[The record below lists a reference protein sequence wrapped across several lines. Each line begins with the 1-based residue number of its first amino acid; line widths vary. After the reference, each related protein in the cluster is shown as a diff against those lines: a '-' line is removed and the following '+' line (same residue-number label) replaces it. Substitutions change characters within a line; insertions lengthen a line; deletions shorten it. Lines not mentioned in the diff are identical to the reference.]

1 MPHKD
6 PLKIKE
12 YREKNKEKLRLNAIK
27 YRKENKAEI
36 KNKRQNKL
44 AYLKENFP
52 EVLKIKYKRNSLKKR
67 YGITFEQYSEMFKKQ
82 EGKCAI
88 CKTHE
93 KELNKILF
101 VDHDHKTNKARELL
115 CHKCNVAL
123 SYFENYDSKPFI
135 EYLKKHKEKLN

>member
-27 YRKENKAEI
+27 YRKENKEEI
-36 KNKRQNKL
+36 KNRRQNKL
-44 AYLKENFP
+44 KYLKENFP

-123 SYFENYDSKPFI
+123 SYFENYDSEPFI
-135 EYLKKHKEKLN
+135 KYLKKHREKLN

>member
-27 YRKENKAEI
+27 YRKENKVKI
-36 KNKRQNKL
+36 KNRRQNKL

-82 EGKCAI
+82 EGRCAI

-123 SYFENYDSKPFI
+123 SYFENYDSRPFI
-135 EYLKKHKEKLN
+135 EYLKKHREKLN

>member
-36 KNKRQNKL
+36 KNRRQNKL

-52 EVLKIKYKRNSLKKR
+52 ELLKIKYKRNSLKKR

>member
-27 YRKENKAEI
+27 YRKENKDEI
-36 KNKRQNKL
+36 KNRRQNKL
-44 AYLKENFP
+44 TYLKENFP

-67 YGITFEQYSEMFKKQ
+67 YGITFEQYIEMFKKQ

-135 EYLKKHKEKLN
+135 EYLKKHREKLN

>member
-27 YRKENKAEI
+27 YRKENKVKI
-36 KNKRQNKL
+36 KNRRQNKL

-82 EGKCAI
+82 EGRCAI

-123 SYFENYDSKPFI
+123 SYFENYDSKPFL
-135 EYLKKHKEKLN
+135 EYLKKHREKLN

>member
-36 KNKRQNKL
+36 KNRRQNKL

-52 EVLKIKYKRNSLKKR
+52 EVLKIKYKRNYLKKR

>member
-36 KNKRQNKL
+36 KNRRQNKL

>member
-27 YRKENKAEI
+27 YRKENKVKI
-36 KNKRQNKL
+36 KNRRQNKL

-82 EGKCAI
+82 EGRCAI

-135 EYLKKHKEKLN
+135 EYLKKHREKLN